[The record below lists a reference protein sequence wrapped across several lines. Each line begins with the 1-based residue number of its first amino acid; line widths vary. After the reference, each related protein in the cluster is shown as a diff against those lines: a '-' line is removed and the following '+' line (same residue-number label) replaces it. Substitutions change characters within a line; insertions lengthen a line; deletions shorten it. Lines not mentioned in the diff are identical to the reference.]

1 MELSMSTE
9 TINAAAPQG
18 EAQGI
23 NAETWS
29 GLPCKEVYGPED
41 VRSFD
46 YAQNLGHPGQ
56 FPYTRGI
63 HANMYRGRV
72 WTKREVCGFG
82 SGRDTNGRM
91 RYQLAHG
98 VTGLSV
104 INDNNGS
111 LCIDA
116 DHPMGIHDAGMQ
128 GVSVSSLADFETLFD
143 GINIDS
149 GLSIAFDISGL
160 DSIAWMAL
168 YNALAEKRGVDKTK
182 LRGTIQNDTL
192 HFQFS
197 GYGDSCPVD
206 LGLKTSVDIIEYCTR
221 HMPLWHT
228 GNVNFYDLRENGID
242 AAQEIA
248 FGFGC
253 ALEYTREAIER
264 GLEVDAF
271 APRRSFYCS
280 AHVDIFEEVA
290 KLRAAR
296 RMWAHIM
303 RDRFGAKNPKSL
315 QFRFGVHTAGVSLQ
329 APQPLNNI
337 VRVAY
342 QALTAALA
350 GAQSIHCCSYDEPI
364 GLPTEVSQ
372 IVALRTQQI
381 LASETGVTRVS
392 DPLGGA
398 YYVEALTDQ
407 IESKAYEIM
416 ADIDEQGGMA
426 AAIRSGWVIGQ
437 IDAAML
443 LREEEIA
450 AGKKVIV
457 GVNAYR
463 QPQEETTPGGVH
475 VAPDG
480 QGAALADAVRRL
492 RTTRDN
498 AAVTRALRCLYAEA
512 RKGKQQN
519 LLPAM
524 IAAAHTYATVGEML
538 GTVRHALGHSYDH
551 LGVLQIPDE
560 IVTAQ

>member
-1 MELSMSTE
+1 
-9 TINAAAPQG
+9 
-18 EAQGI
+18 
-23 NAETWS
+23 
-29 GLPCKEVYGPED
+29 
-41 VRSFD
+41 
-46 YAQNLGHPGQ
+46 
-56 FPYTRGI
+56 
-63 HANMYRGRV
+63 
-72 WTKREVCGFG
+72 
-82 SGRDTNGRM
+82 
-91 RYQLAHG
+91 
-98 VTGLSV
+98 
-104 INDNNGS
+104 
-111 LCIDA
+111 
-116 DHPMGIHDAGMQ
+116 
-128 GVSVSSLADFETLFD
+128 
-143 GINIDS
+143 
-149 GLSIAFDISGL
+149 
-160 DSIAWMAL
+160 
-168 YNALAEKRGVDKTK
+168 
-182 LRGTIQNDTL
+182 
-192 HFQFS
+192 
-197 GYGDSCPVD
+197 
-206 LGLKTSVDIIEYCTR
+206 
-221 HMPLWHT
+221 
-228 GNVNFYDLRENGID
+228 
-242 AAQEIA
+242 
-248 FGFGC
+248 
-253 ALEYTREAIER
+253 
-264 GLEVDAF
+264 
-271 APRRSFYCS
+271 
-280 AHVDIFEEVA
+280 
-290 KLRAAR
+290 
-296 RMWAHIM
+296 M
-303 RDRFGAKNPKSL
+303 RDRFGAKNLKSL